1 MACGDPGG
9 AKCAGT
15 RIASAAGV
23 MALSESFFKPLV
35 AGNQK
40 ASLTSLSS
48 YLHPF
53 RHLEVCFITWGPSLL
68 FGARVLLYRL
78 VHQALKGAPGV
89 GSYSV
94 VQCVRHLMGQALY
107 CSAASA
113 GVWGLRGCGDDSTLY
128 V

>member
-1 MACGDPGG
+1 
-9 AKCAGT
+9 
-15 RIASAAGV
+15 

-113 GVWGLRGCGDDSTLY
+113 GVWGVRVLGNGPTPY
-128 V
+128 A